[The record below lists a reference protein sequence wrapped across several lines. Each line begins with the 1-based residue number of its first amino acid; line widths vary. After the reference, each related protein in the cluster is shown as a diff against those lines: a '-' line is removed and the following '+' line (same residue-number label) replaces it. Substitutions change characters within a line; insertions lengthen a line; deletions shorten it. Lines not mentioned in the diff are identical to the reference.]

1 MGHRIC
7 FLSDIHWRGST
18 RHAEYTYVFSRLFAE
33 LREVVKPDSIIVG
46 GDIFHTKT
54 LNITPEVI
62 DKIRWM
68 FEELSAIAPVYSI
81 LGNHDGN
88 LENNTRQDTITPIVT
103 AMDNPRIKLF
113 KRSGNFIIPGTMLN
127 LCVLSPF
134 DTDGWGMVQEDD
146 DLVNIALFHGS
157 VRGCSVD
164 SDWVMSG
171 TEVNLDMFQKYD
183 FAFLGDIHKQQFLDY
198 RSHGGVTRELRPW
211 IGYPGSLIQQN
222 YGELEHKGY
231 HVWDIQDADNWNVE
245 FRTIDNPYRFITVP
259 WQGDVNQTVDVASEM
274 VDGAL
279 ENKRVRIASDETVF
293 SLYKKELSETL
304 KTKYGCSEVVY
315 KTAKTTAVS
324 AHDGHKSAGKDKSLR
339 NDPEHIC
346 SLFEDFV
353 GRDYKGTLSDVQ
365 TSEAKDYIRS
375 SLKTVRDGEEDDVR
389 DVVWSLRNL
398 EFSNLYRYGA
408 NNCIN
413 FDNLQGIVGL
423 FAENQMGK
431 SSVVGSLM
439 FSLFN
444 TTDRGPVKSS
454 YIINK
459 NERWGEAKAIVN
471 VGGVDYVVQR
481 TVEKA
486 KRRGGL
492 WDDEKAATK
501 LVLSKVIS
509 TDGETI
515 DLSSENGETRTD
527 TDKILRKLI
536 GTAQDFML
544 TSLSS
549 QEGMHKFINEGSTQ
563 RKAILNR
570 FLDIDVFEKL
580 FKLAN
585 EDLTAINIKASRW
598 QGQTNWEV
606 RKLALQGE
614 LEQLQT
620 QVSET
625 TARKHACQQERDL
638 LRLELEKKSD
648 SSILELEQQVKRLSK
663 EHSSLDLKLKEET
676 ANLDNTKR
684 QLTTATQRFASVVE
698 ELSSLDHTSLTEKKE
713 RLDKLTVQHGE
724 LKAQAERE
732 QAKLE
737 QLKRSVK
744 KLDVVPCGDQFQS
757 CLYIKDSHA
766 DKQLLG
772 QQQSLAASIVEAFDS
787 LKTEFDTL
795 VQENVQRQLAQ
806 HDKLAMEKQGLQ
818 TRIESLETVCSTM
831 SAVVSD
837 LQTKTVVAEQHRN
850 TAKQEL
856 EAKMSQNAIQE
867 DKDKLKAAEINLSQL
882 ENELV
887 KLYKLIGARTAS
899 QEELQKDEQEAAAL
913 LHRQRVL
920 DSIVQA
926 FSKTGIPAAVLKH
939 KLPEI
944 NSELENILAGVVPF
958 RVYLKAESDSN
969 NLDVFIEDKDST
981 RIIELASGMEKV
993 ISSLALRV
1001 ALITLSSL
1009 PKPDMFIVDEGWGA
1023 LSPANRGRA
1032 IELLNTLKSRFRLV
1046 LVISHVD
1053 EIKEAANTII
1063 TIKDVDGRSSINW

>member
-1 MGHRIC
+1 
-7 FLSDIHWRGST
+7 
-18 RHAEYTYVFSRLFAE
+18 
-33 LREVVKPDSIIVG
+33 
-46 GDIFHTKT
+46 
-54 LNITPEVI
+54 
-62 DKIRWM
+62 
-68 FEELSAIAPVYSI
+68 
-81 LGNHDGN
+81 
-88 LENNTRQDTITPIVT
+88 
-103 AMDNPRIKLF
+103 
-113 KRSGNFIIPGTMLN
+113 
-127 LCVLSPF
+127 
-134 DTDGWGMVQEDD
+134 
-146 DLVNIALFHGS
+146 
-157 VRGCSVD
+157 
-164 SDWVMSG
+164 
-171 TEVNLDMFQKYD
+171 
-183 FAFLGDIHKQQFLDY
+183 
-198 RSHGGVTRELRPW
+198 
-211 IGYPGSLIQQN
+211 
-222 YGELEHKGY
+222 
-231 HVWDIQDADNWNVE
+231 
-245 FRTIDNPYRFITVP
+245 
-259 WQGDVNQTVDVASEM
+259 
-274 VDGAL
+274 
-279 ENKRVRIASDETVF
+279 
-293 SLYKKELSETL
+293 
-304 KTKYGCSEVVY
+304 
-315 KTAKTTAVS
+315 
-324 AHDGHKSAGKDKSLR
+324 
-339 NDPEHIC
+339 
-346 SLFEDFV
+346 
-353 GRDYKGTLSDVQ
+353 
-365 TSEAKDYIRS
+365 
-375 SLKTVRDGEEDDVR
+375 
-389 DVVWSLRNL
+389 
-398 EFSNLYRYGA
+398 
-408 NNCIN
+408 
-413 FDNLQGIVGL
+413 
-423 FAENQMGK
+423 
-431 SSVVGSLM
+431 
-439 FSLFN
+439 
-444 TTDRGPVKSS
+444 
-454 YIINK
+454 
-459 NERWGEAKAIVN
+459 
-471 VGGVDYVVQR
+471 
-481 TVEKA
+481 
-486 KRRGGL
+486 
-492 WDDEKAATK
+492 
-501 LVLSKVIS
+501 
-509 TDGETI
+509 
-515 DLSSENGETRTD
+515 
-527 TDKILRKLI
+527 
-536 GTAQDFML
+536 
-544 TSLSS
+544 
-549 QEGMHKFINEGSTQ
+549 
-563 RKAILNR
+563 
-570 FLDIDVFEKL
+570 
-580 FKLAN
+580 
-585 EDLTAINIKASRW
+585 
-598 QGQTNWEV
+598 
-606 RKLALQGE
+606 
-614 LEQLQT
+614 
-620 QVSET
+620 
-625 TARKHACQQERDL
+625 L

-663 EHSSLDLKLKEET
+663 EHSSLDSKLKEET
-676 ANLDNTKR
+676 TSLDNTKR
-684 QLTTATQRFASVVE
+684 QLTTATQRLASVVE

-713 RLDKLTVQHGE
+713 RLDKLTVQHSE

-806 HDKLAMEKQGLQ
+806 HDKLVMEKQGLQ

-856 EAKMSQNAIQE
+856 EAKMSQNAMQE
-867 DKDKLKAAEINLSQL
+867 DKLRAAEINLSQL